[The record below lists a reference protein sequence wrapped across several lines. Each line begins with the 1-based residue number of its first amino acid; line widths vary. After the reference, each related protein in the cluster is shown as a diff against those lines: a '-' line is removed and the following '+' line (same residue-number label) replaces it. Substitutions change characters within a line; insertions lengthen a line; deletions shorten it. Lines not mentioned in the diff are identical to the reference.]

1 MAVRA
6 AATPPRPRFTVP
18 WVPLSI
24 AVGGSAALV
33 AAFVGFALYA
43 DADRAKQKPAYLAL
57 APLPSLLAPET
68 AASTGESTSAATA
81 PTARAPAAA
90 AGSGPPSTAR
100 PPAAGEGPKMPAVAR
115 DPVAGQPV
123 PPAGKAAPGIRP
135 EAAAVPPAGSAAT
148 PAAGSAAT
156 PAASGT
162 APPPAASA
170 SGAKP
175 PQAVTPAGTPPPTT
189 PATPPV
195 AAASPPGAKP
205 PAAAPATPSQTA
217 KSEAAVPPPAP
228 KAEIPS
234 RIALGPV
241 PDPALVAKTPK
252 GPLPVVAPDGR
263 KAWEVYA
270 RPFADDGQRPLIAVL
285 LSGVGLSQSAT
296 KTAIQQL
303 PGQVTLAFAAYAPNV
318 DRQIAEARAAGHEVM
333 LQLPMEPVNYPASD
347 PGPHTLLTSLTA
359 TENIDRMEFILSR
372 FAGYVGVTTYMGSR
386 FTTSLDHMR
395 PVMSALNQ
403 RGLLFLDGDAVEG
416 SVTRSLSRE
425 LGLPSVVNHRVLDRQ
440 ASRAAIDTYL
450 IELEQ
455 LAKAE
460 GVAIGLGHPFPVT
473 IERVTQW
480 APTLKEKGIALA
492 PISAA
497 IKRQQA
503 R

>member
-1 MAVRA
+1 MAKEPAAPKKRGTIQKPVAVRA
-6 AATPPRPRFTVP
+6 AAAPRRRRLSVA

-24 AVGGSAALV
+24 AAGGSAALL
-33 AAFVGFALYA
+33 AAFVGFVLYA
-43 DADRAKQKPAYLAL
+43 DADRAKRKPAYLAL
-57 APLPSLLAPET
+57 APLPSLVAPET
-68 AASTGESTSAATA
+68 TASTGESPSAVTA
-81 PTARAPAAA
+81 PAAPAAA
-90 AGSGPPSTAR
+90 A
-100 PPAAGEGPKMPAVAR
+100 PAAAGSGPKMPAVAR
-115 DPVAGQPV
+115 DPVAVQPV
-123 PPAGKAAPGIRP
+123 PPTGTAAPGTRP
-135 EAAAVPPAGSAAT
+135 EVAAVPPAG
-148 PAAGSAAT
+148 
-156 PAASGT
+156 GT
-162 APPPAASA
+162 APPPTASA
-170 SGAKP
+170 PGAR
-175 PQAVTPAGTPPPTT
+175 PQATTAAATPPPAT
-189 PATPPV
+189 PAPAAPPV

-217 KSEAAVPPPAP
+217 KSEAAVPPKTEPPPAP

-241 PDPALVAKTPK
+241 PDPALVAKTPR
-252 GPLPVVAPDGR
+252 GPLPVVAPNGR

-333 LQLPMEPVNYPASD
+333 LQLPMEPINYPASD

-372 FAGYVGVTTYMGSR
+372 FAGYVGVTSYMGSR

-416 SVTRSLSRE
+416 SVTRTLSRE

-440 ASRAAIDTYL
+440 ASRAAIDTHL

>member
-1 MAVRA
+1 VR
-6 AATPPRPRFTVP
+6 
-18 WVPLSI
+18 
-24 AVGGSAALV
+24 
-33 AAFVGFALYA
+33 
-43 DADRAKQKPAYLAL
+43 
-57 APLPSLLAPET
+57 
-68 AASTGESTSAATA
+68 
-81 PTARAPAAA
+81 
-90 AGSGPPSTAR
+90 
-100 PPAAGEGPKMPAVAR
+100 
-115 DPVAGQPV
+115 
-123 PPAGKAAPGIRP
+123 
-135 EAAAVPPAGSAAT
+135 
-148 PAAGSAAT
+148 
-156 PAASGT
+156 
-162 APPPAASA
+162 
-170 SGAKP
+170 
-175 PQAVTPAGTPPPTT
+175 
-189 PATPPV
+189 
-195 AAASPPGAKP
+195 P
-205 PAAAPATPSQTA
+205 PAAAPAGPSQTA
-217 KSEAAVPPPAP
+217 KSETAAPTTPAKAEPAAPAKAEPAAPAKAEPAAPSKTEPPPAP

-241 PDPALVAKTPK
+241 PDPALVAGTPK

-263 KAWEVYA
+263 KASEVYA
-270 RPFADDGQRPLIAVL
+270 RPFADDGQRPLLAIL
-285 LSGVGLSQSAT
+285 LAGVGLSQSAT

-333 LQLPMEPVNYPASD
+333 LQLPMEPINYPASD

-372 FAGYVGVTTYMGSR
+372 FAGYVGVTSYMGSR

-403 RGLLFLDGDAVEG
+403 RGLLFLDGDAAEG
-416 SVTRSLSRE
+416 SVTRNLSRE
-425 LGLPSVVNHRVLDRQ
+425 LGLPSVVNNRVIDRQ